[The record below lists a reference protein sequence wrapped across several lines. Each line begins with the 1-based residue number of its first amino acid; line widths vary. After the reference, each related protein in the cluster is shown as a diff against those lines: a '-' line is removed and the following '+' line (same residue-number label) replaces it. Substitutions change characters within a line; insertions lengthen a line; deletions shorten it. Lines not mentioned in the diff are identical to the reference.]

1 MGEMRSENWK
11 EKRSRTRNFRIADN
25 GR

>member
-1 MGEMRSENWK
+1 MGEMGSENWK
-11 EKRSRTRNFRIADN
+11 EKRSTNRNFRIADN